1 MHETPL
7 TSPQPAPQSP
17 APPSSAPLSYRRV
30 EIAADAPDTCYRCGY
45 PLLGIADEQ
54 SCPECGLLARR
65 SRRTTD
71 ELHNSRPR
79 WLCRISRGANLVLL
93 AIVVAIAGLFA
104 WPFAYRSVYMVLST
118 VMPYRLWNYG
128 PLFGL
133 GVGAVLLFVGVLFLA
148 SAEGYPPADRAD
160 RRLRLALRL
169 AAALPLVAIGLLIM
183 RGILWLRALR
193 AGFVAVGG
201 IGWWLGPLD
210 LVIWSIAAVGCVSLP
225 LLLFLH
231 LRGLARRA
239 RSAHLA
245 EHCLIV
251 GLGTSATVL
260 YVGGVM
266 YIFEHA
272 RKWQLG
278 THWVSRSNVALV
290 LLLVCG
296 VAGLLFTLWS
306 LYLLIRFAIAFRA
319 ASRQLKVKWTSD
331 DKSIPAAEPIRP

>member
-1 MHETPL
+1 MDEPPP
-7 TSPQPAPQSP
+7 TSPQPGSQAP
-17 APPSSAPLSYRRV
+17 APLSYRRV

-45 PLLGIADEQ
+45 PLIGIDDERP
-54 SCPECGLLARR
+54 CPECGLLARR

-79 WLCRISRGANLVLL
+79 WLRRISRGANLVLL
-93 AIVVAIAGLFA
+93 AIVVAVAGLFA

-133 GVGAVLLFVGVLFLA
+133 GAGAVLLFMGVLLLA
-148 SAEGYPPADRAD
+148 SAEGYPPADRTD

-169 AAALPLVAIGLLIM
+169 AAALPLVAIGLLIL
-183 RGILWLRALR
+183 RGVLWLRAFR
-193 AGFVAVGG
+193 AGFVAVGR
-201 IGWWLGPLD
+201 IGWWLGPFD
-210 LVIWSIAAVGCVSLP
+210 LVLWSIAAVGCVSLP
-225 LLLFLH
+225 LLLFLQ

-266 YIFEHA
+266 FVFEHA
-272 RKWQLG
+272 RKWDLG

-290 LLLVCG
+290 LMLVCG

-319 ASRQLKVKWTSD
+319 ASGQLKVKWTSD
-331 DKSIPAAEPIRP
+331 DKSIPAAEPIKS

>member
-1 MHETPL
+1 MD
-7 TSPQPAPQSP
+7 SQPQPSS
-17 APPSSAPLSYRRV
+17 APPAPLSYRRAEV
-30 EIAADAPDTCYRCGY
+30 QADAPDNCYRCGY
-45 PLLGIADEQ
+45 PLLGIDDEQ
-54 SCPECGLLARR
+54 PCPECGLLARR

-79 WLCRISRGANLVLL
+79 WLRRISRGANLILL

-160 RRLRLALRL
+160 RRMRRALRV

-183 RGILWLRALR
+183 RGLLWLRSLR

-210 LVIWSIAAVGCVSLP
+210 IVIWSIAAVGCVSLP
-225 LLLFLH
+225 LLLFLQ

-251 GLGTSATVL
+251 GIGTASAVL
-260 YVGGVM
+260 LAGAYAVVSANADAWGFGM
-266 YIFEHA
+266 Y
-272 RKWQLG
+272 W
-278 THWVSRSNVALV
+278 TSRSTVALLTATLVATAVV
-290 LLLVCG
+290 LFV
-296 VAGLLFTLWS
+296 LWS
-306 LYLLIRFAIAFRA
+306 LYLFVRFVLAFRRA
-319 ASRQLKVKWTSD
+319 ARELHGRWATD
-331 DKSIPAAEPIRP
+331 DRSLALAPAPATPTPTVSA

>member
-148 SAEGYPPADRAD
+148 SAEGYPPADRTD

-169 AAALPLVAIGLLIM
+169 AAALSLLAIGPLIVRGGPSM
-183 RGILWLRALR
+183 RTLNALFGPFPGSR
-193 AGFVAVGG
+193 
-201 IGWWLGPLD
+201 WWLGPLY
-210 LVIWSIAAVGCVSLP
+210 LVICSIAASGWISHP
-225 LLLFLH
+225 LLLFLQ
-231 LRGLARRA
+231 LGGLTRRA
-239 RSAHLA
+239 RSTHLA
-245 EHCLIV
+245 EHCLFV
-251 GLGTSATVL
+251 GRCTSATFF
-260 YVGGVM
+260 
-266 YIFEHA
+266 YISA
-272 RKWQLG
+272 
-278 THWVSRSNVALV
+278 V
-290 LLLVCG
+290 
-296 VAGLLFTLWS
+296 
-306 LYLLIRFAIAFRA
+306 
-319 ASRQLKVKWTSD
+319 
-331 DKSIPAAEPIRP
+331 